1 MIMINHHFP
10 DSRPRPQKCYEE
22 APHSFVLKSCSSL
35 PKGTWVR
42 KKRGVA
48 SHKFV
53 NTFLEIL
60 IQNFLSVCSSL
71 RDKLLMKL
79 RGCRCKNLIEG
90 YETISKLW
98 ILDCFSIYIKAI
110 NSEIDQFIF
119 LGNFEKDA
127 SHFIFIDPLC
137 FPFVNDIEG
146 QSKSLMDFLKK
157 RVW

>member
-35 PKGTWVR
+35 MKGTWVR

-53 NTFLEIL
+53 KSLLETSIVPRHIIHVVFHMGAHVEMRLKAITWTIL
-60 IQNFLSVCSSL
+60 
-71 RDKLLMKL
+71 
-79 RGCRCKNLIEG
+79 
-90 YETISKLW
+90 KLW
-98 ILDCFSIYIKAI
+98 IFDCFSIYIKAI

-119 LGNFEKDA
+119 FGNFEKDA

-146 QSKSLMDFLKK
+146 QSKTLMDFLKK
-157 RVW
+157 CDELCS